1 MWDVRRKVWITMEK
15 LVFGLEEEVSVPGN
29 KYYVV
34 ASRLLG
40 DEMTVN
46 PIIHS
51 KSERSKVKQA

>member
-1 MWDVRRKVWITMEK
+1 MEK